1 MKCEIVR
8 DLLPLY
14 DEKLC
19 SKESAELVEEHIKG
33 CASCKEL
40 LEKFPSEKPPE
51 VDMDGIKPF
60 VKVKRKLRARIIAL
74 ISLGVVLLAVLI
86 PVGFLTVNQIFHIYN
101 GTDFED
107 IIYKSEIRPFAEM
120 LAEGRMEEYVESLTN
135 MGILT
140 SDGTTVSSREIYL
153 EKLQSAYEKVKK
165 YEPRVGEIYSK
176 YYRSH
181 INEGEIWR
189 EQYFYL
195 EFTRPNGSV
204 FQVRID
210 RSLADSS
217 EKNGISWQIP
227 VEISRLYD
235 YDPEKNNYENYSG
248 MEEYSPDDLRE
259 ICAYINT
266 LYLADGG
273 DLDITAI
280 EHLVPKWSSD
290 ALPDDYIDRIAN
302 FIAMNFEVSDY
313 KAVYNG
319 IADLKKSNYIIES
332 AISAKEYD
340 VERNMFY
347 YPVML
352 MGYDG
357 EHFAVVS
364 IKLYYDEFGFHTPR
378 SEDIK
383 GVTGNSDLEIKLAG
397 IFG

>member
-1 MKCEIVR
+1 MKCEVVR
-8 DLLPLY
+8 DLIPLY

-19 SKESAELVEEHIKG
+19 SKESAEIVEGHIKI
-33 CASCKEL
+33 CDSCREL
-40 LEKFPSEKPPE
+40 LEKLPREKPPE
-51 VDMDGIKPF
+51 IDMDKIKPF

-74 ISLGVVLLAVLI
+74 VSLCVMLLAVLI
-86 PVGFLTVNQIFHIYN
+86 PVGYLTVNQIFHIYN

-107 IIYKSEIRPFAEM
+107 LIYKSETRPFAEM

-140 SDGTTVSSREIYL
+140 SDGTVVSGREIYL

-165 YEPRVGEIYSK
+165 YDPRVGEIHSK

-181 INEGEIWR
+181 GDKGEIWR
-189 EQYFYL
+189 DQYFYL
-195 EFTRPNGSV
+195 EFTRSDGSV

-210 RSLADSS
+210 KALAGSS
-217 EKNGISWQIP
+217 HENGIPMQIP

-235 YDPEKNNYENYSG
+235 FDPEKTNYENYSG
-248 MEEYSPDDLRE
+248 MEEFSPADLRD

-273 DLDITAI
+273 DLDITGI
-280 EHLVPKWSSD
+280 EHYVPKWNSN
-290 ALPDDYIDRIAN
+290 ALPDDYIDNIAN
-302 FIAMNFEVSDY
+302 FIAMRFEVSDY

-319 IADLKKSNYIIES
+319 IADLKKSSYIIES
-332 AISAKEYD
+332 AISAEEYD
-340 VERNMFY
+340 AERNMFY

-357 EHFAVVS
+357 ENFAVIS
-364 IKLYYDEFGFHTPR
+364 IKLYYDEFGLHTPR